1 VFRRH
6 DFSGW
11 GKAARTVFVIVVPF
25 LGLLI
30 YLIARAQ
37 ELGHRDEEAARA
49 S

>member
-1 VFRRH
+1 M
-6 DFSGW
+6 GW

-30 YLIARAQ
+30 YLIAHTQ

-49 S
+49 SQA